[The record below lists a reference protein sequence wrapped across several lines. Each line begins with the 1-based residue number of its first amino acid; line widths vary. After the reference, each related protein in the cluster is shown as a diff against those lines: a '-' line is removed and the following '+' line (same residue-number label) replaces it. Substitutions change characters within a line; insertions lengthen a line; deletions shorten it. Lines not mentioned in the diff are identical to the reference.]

1 MKLSSLAR
9 RALLVSASALLSACS
24 WLPWRAFTPE
34 AAAPAAPLPPPIV
47 FVHGNGDTA
56 ALWLTTLWRFESN
69 GWPRERLHAVDMPYP
84 LARDADDK
92 EQHGR
97 SSTAEAAAFLAAEI
111 DAVLKRTGAKQ
122 VVLIGNSRGGYAIRS
137 VIASGQATKVSHAI
151 LGGTPNHGVWS
162 SPSFRPANEF
172 NGAGPF
178 LTRLNNQGG
187 AGIEITPGPKWM
199 TIRSDG
205 NDKFAQGDGVW
216 IGAKGTPTN
225 VTAAG
230 PELKG
235 AENVVI
241 PGIDHRETAFG
252 PAAFAAMHRFLTG
265 REPATRM
272 PLAEARVT
280 LAGKVSGLG
289 LENRPGTGNFVNN
302 LPLAGAT
309 VEVYATDAAS
319 GQRLG
324 PALHRQTV
332 GADGRWGPLVTT
344 GKTALEFVVSA
355 EGFAV
360 THIYRT
366 PFARSSDIVNLRAER
381 IADADKD
388 APAVVTLTRPRG
400 YFGIPRD
407 EIELD
412 GKSPPAGI
420 PSGVAGVSV
429 AKARLADAGDRPVS
443 ASFNGQRIVGRSW
456 PTAGNHVVL
465 LELHD

>member
-1 MKLSSLAR
+1 MTLTALTR
-9 RALLVSASALLSACS
+9 RGALLLALAALAGCAIKPLAPVDTASA
-24 WLPWRAFTPE
+24 R
-34 AAAPAAPLPPPIV
+34 PPIV

-56 ALWLTTLWRFESN
+56 ALWMTTLWRFESN
-69 GWPRERLHAVDMPYP
+69 GWPKDRLHAIDMPYP

-92 EQHGR
+92 AQPGR
-97 SSTAEAAAFLAAEI
+97 SSTDDARAFLASEV

-122 VVLIGNSRGGYAIRS
+122 VVLIGNSRGGLVMRNY
-137 VIASGQATKVSHAI
+137 IASGGAAKVSHAI
-151 LGGTPNHGVWS
+151 LGGTPNHGVWAN
-162 SPSFRPANEF
+162 PTFRPTNEF

-187 AGIEITPGPKWM
+187 SGIEITPGPKWM
-199 TIRSDG
+199 TIRSDA
-205 NDKFAQGDGVW
+205 NDKFAQPDGVW

-230 PELKG
+230 PELEG

-241 PGIDHRETAFG
+241 AGIDHRETSYSPQAFT
-252 PAAFAAMHRFLTG
+252 AMWRFLTG
-265 REPATRM
+265 SEPANPRAQ
-272 PLAEARVT
+272 PEARVV
-280 LAGKVSGLG
+280 LDGKVNGLG
-289 LENRPGTGNFVNN
+289 LDNKPGTGDFANN

-309 VEVYATDAAS
+309 VEVYATDAAT
-319 GQRLG
+319 GARLG
-324 PALHRQTV
+324 PALHRKTV

-344 GKTALEFVVSA
+344 SKTALEFVVSA
-355 EGFAV
+355 EGFAI
-360 THIYRT
+360 THVYRS
-366 PFARSSDIVNLRAER
+366 PFARSSDIVHLRAER
-381 IADADKD
+381 IAAADRD

-429 AKARLADAGDRPVS
+429 AKARLSDAAERPV
-443 ASFNGQRIVGRSW
+443 AAAFNGERIVGRSW

>member
-1 MKLSSLAR
+1 MNLTALTR
-9 RALLVSASALLSACS
+9 RGALLLTLAALAGCAIRL
-24 WLPWRAFTPE
+24 TPQPD
-34 AAAPAAPLPPPIV
+34 APPSRPPIV

-56 ALWLTTLWRFESN
+56 ALWTTTIWRFESN
-69 GWPRERLHAVDMPYP
+69 GWPRDRLHAVDLPYP

-92 EQHGR
+92 AQPGR
-97 SSTAEAAAFLAAEI
+97 SSTEEARTALAAEV
-111 DAVLKRTGAKQ
+111 DAVLQRTGAKQ
-122 VVLIGNSRGGYAIRS
+122 VVLIGNSRGGLVMRNY
-137 VIASGQATKVSHAI
+137 IASGGAAKVSHAI
-151 LGGTPNHGVWS
+151 LGGTPNHGVWA
-162 SPSFRPANEF
+162 SPTFRPTNEF

-187 AGIEITPGPKWM
+187 PGIEITPGPRWM
-199 TIRSDG
+199 TIRSDA
-205 NDKFAQGDGVW
+205 NDKFAQPDGVW

-235 AENVVI
+235 AENLLI
-241 PGIDHRETAFG
+241 AGIDHRETSYG
-252 PAAFAAMHRFLTG
+252 PQAFAATWRFLTG
-265 REPATRM
+265 SAPADMRVQ
-272 PLAEARVT
+272 AEARVV
-280 LAGKVSGLG
+280 LDGKVNGLG
-289 LENRPGTGNFVNN
+289 LDNKPGTGDFANN
-302 LPLAGAT
+302 LALAGAT
-309 VEVYATDAAS
+309 VEVYATDAAT
-319 GQRLG
+319 GARLG
-324 PALHRQTV
+324 AALHRKTV

-344 GKTALEFVVSA
+344 SKTALEFVVSA
-355 EGFAV
+355 EGFAI
-360 THIYRT
+360 THVYRS
-366 PFARSSDIVNLRAER
+366 PFARSSDIVHLRAER
-381 IADADKD
+381 IAAADRD

-429 AKARLADAGDRPVS
+429 AKARLADATDRAV
-443 ASFNGQRIVGRSW
+443 AGSFNGERIVGRSW

>member
-1 MKLSSLAR
+1 MNLTALTR
-9 RALLVSASALLSACS
+9 RGALLLTLAALAGCAIRL
-24 WLPWRAFTPE
+24 
-34 AAAPAAPLPPPIV
+34 APAPDAPPSRPPIV

-56 ALWLTTLWRFESN
+56 ALWTTTIWRFESN
-69 GWPRERLHAVDMPYP
+69 GWPRDRLHAVDLPYP

-92 EQHGR
+92 AQPGR
-97 SSTAEAAAFLAAEI
+97 SSTEEARAALAAEV
-111 DAVLKRTGAKQ
+111 DAVLTRTGAKQ
-122 VVLIGNSRGGYAIRS
+122 VVLVGNSRGGLVMRNY
-137 VIASGQATKVSHAI
+137 IASGGAAKVSHAI
-151 LGGTPNHGVWS
+151 LGGTPNHGVWA
-162 SPSFRPANEF
+162 SPTFRPTNEF

-187 AGIEITPGPKWM
+187 PGIEITPGPKWM
-199 TIRSDG
+199 TIRSDA
-205 NDKFAQGDGVW
+205 NDKFAQPDGVW

-241 PGIDHRETAFG
+241 AGIDHRETSYG
-252 PAAFAAMHRFLTG
+252 PQAFAATWRFLTG
-265 REPATRM
+265 SDPASVRAQ
-272 PLAEARVT
+272 PEARIV
-280 LAGKVSGLG
+280 LDGKVNGLG
-289 LENRPGTGNFVNN
+289 LDNKPGTGDFANN

-309 VEVYATDAAS
+309 VEVYATDAAT
-319 GQRLG
+319 GARLG
-324 PALHRQTV
+324 PALHRKTV

-344 GKTALEFVVSA
+344 SKTALEFVVSA
-355 EGFAV
+355 GGFAI
-360 THIYRT
+360 THVYRS
-366 PFARSSDIVNLRAER
+366 PFARSSDIVHLRAER
-381 IADADKD
+381 IAAADRD

-429 AKARLADAGDRPVS
+429 AKARLADATDRPV
-443 ASFNGQRIVGRSW
+443 AGAFNGERIVGRSW

>member
-1 MKLSSLAR
+1 MNLTALTRRGALLLSLA
-9 RALLVSASALLSACS
+9 ALAGCAFKAPRVADSA
-24 WLPWRAFTPE
+24 PQR
-34 AAAPAAPLPPPIV
+34 PPIV

-56 ALWLTTLWRFESN
+56 GLWLTTLWRFESN

-92 EQHGR
+92 AQPGR
-97 SSTAEAAAFLAAEI
+97 SSSEEARAFLAAEV
-111 DAVLKRTGAKQ
+111 DAVLQRTGAKQ
-122 VVLIGNSRGGYAIRS
+122 VVLIGNSRGGLVIRNF
-137 VIASGQATKVSHAI
+137 IAGGGAAKVSHAI
-151 LGGTPNHGVWS
+151 LGGTPNHGVWA
-162 SPSFRPANEF
+162 SPTFRPTNEF

-187 AGIEITPGPKWM
+187 AGIEVTPGPKWM
-199 TIRSDG
+199 TIRSDA
-205 NDKFAQGDGVW
+205 NDKFAQPDGVW

-225 VTAAG
+225 VTATG

-241 PGIDHRETAFG
+241 PGIDHRETSYG
-252 PAAFAAMHRFLTG
+252 PQAFAAMWRFLTG
-265 REPATRM
+265 SEPASPRVQ
-272 PLAEARVT
+272 AEARVV
-280 LAGKVSGLG
+280 LDGKVNGLG
-289 LENRPGTGNFVNN
+289 LDNQPGTGDFANN

-309 VEVYATDAAS
+309 VEVYATDAAT
-319 GQRLG
+319 GARLG
-324 PALHRQTV
+324 PALHRKTV
-332 GADGRWGPLVTT
+332 GADGRWGPLATT
-344 GKTALEFVVSA
+344 SKTALEFVVSA
-355 EGFAV
+355 AGFAT
-360 THIYRT
+360 THVYRS
-366 PFARSSDIVNLRAER
+366 PFARSSDIVHLRAER
-381 IADADKD
+381 IATADRD

-429 AKARLADAGDRPVS
+429 AKARLADAADRPV
-443 ASFNGQRIVGRSW
+443 AGSFNGERIVGRSW

-465 LELHD
+465 LELTD

>member
-1 MKLSSLAR
+1 MNLTALTRRGALLLSLA
-9 RALLVSASALLSACS
+9 ALAGCAFKAPRVADSA
-24 WLPWRAFTPE
+24 PQR
-34 AAAPAAPLPPPIV
+34 PPIV

-56 ALWLTTLWRFESN
+56 GLWLTTLWRFESN

-92 EQHGR
+92 PQPGR
-97 SSTAEAAAFLAAEI
+97 SSSEEARAFLAAEV
-111 DAVLKRTGAKQ
+111 DAVLQRTGAKQ
-122 VVLIGNSRGGYAIRS
+122 VVLIGNSRGGLVIRNF
-137 VIASGQATKVSHAI
+137 IAGGGAAKVSHAI
-151 LGGTPNHGVWS
+151 LGGTPNHGVWA
-162 SPSFRPANEF
+162 SPTFRPTNEF

-187 AGIEITPGPKWM
+187 AGIEVTPGPKWM
-199 TIRSDG
+199 TIRSDA
-205 NDKFAQGDGVW
+205 NDKFAQPDGLW

-225 VTAAG
+225 VTATG

-241 PGIDHRETAFG
+241 PGIDHRETSYG
-252 PAAFAAMHRFLTG
+252 PLAFAAMWRFLTG
-265 REPATRM
+265 SEPASPRVQ
-272 PLAEARVT
+272 AEARVV
-280 LAGKVSGLG
+280 LDGKVNGLG
-289 LENRPGTGNFVNN
+289 LDNQPGTGDFANN

-309 VEVYATDAAS
+309 VEVYATDAAT
-319 GQRLG
+319 GARLG
-324 PALHRQTV
+324 PALHRKTV

-344 GKTALEFVVSA
+344 SKTALEFVVSA
-355 EGFAV
+355 PGFAT
-360 THIYRT
+360 THVYRS
-366 PFARSSDIVNLRAER
+366 PFARSSDIVHLRAER
-381 IADADKD
+381 IATADRD

-429 AKARLADAGDRPVS
+429 AKARLADAADRPV
-443 ASFNGQRIVGRSW
+443 AGSFNGERIVGRSW

-465 LELHD
+465 LELHE